1 MTKED
6 AKKQLFQD
14 LKVTIIVAAVSFV
27 IFIISAIANLGDFR
41 DILFAE
47 GVFIGIIILPL
58 GAILSGYCIGGF
70 LYGFKWL
77 TGLTKNRA
85 GIILGM
91 LFFILA
97 QPVGMV
103 VLAIRIIKDIFT
115 IAKAQ

>member
-1 MTKED
+1 MTKAD

-14 LKVTIIVAAVSFV
+14 LKVTIIVAAIALVFC
-27 IFIISAIANLGDFR
+27 IISAITDLGGFR
-41 DILFAE
+41 EMVFSE
-47 GVFIGIIILPL
+47 GVFIGIIAIPL
-58 GAILSGYCIGGF
+58 GSLLSGYCVGGF

-85 GIILGM
+85 GLILGI

-115 IAKAQ
+115 LAKAQ